1 MTITKIQKTDAQWRA
16 QLSDEQFEVARKHGT
31 ERAFSGC
38 YWDHHANGTYT
49 CVCCGAALFASETK
63 FESGSGWPSY
73 FQPLSNE
80 AVTLKRDFGWGMI
93 RTEVLCSTC
102 DAHLGHV
109 FKDGPPPTGLRYC
122 MNSAS
127 LSFEP
132 SAETDPKA

>member
-38 YWDHHANGTYT
+38 YWDHHAKGTYT
-49 CVCCGAALFASETK
+49 CVCCGAALFASDTK

-127 LSFEP
+127 LHFAP
-132 SAETDPKA
+132 KDPAP